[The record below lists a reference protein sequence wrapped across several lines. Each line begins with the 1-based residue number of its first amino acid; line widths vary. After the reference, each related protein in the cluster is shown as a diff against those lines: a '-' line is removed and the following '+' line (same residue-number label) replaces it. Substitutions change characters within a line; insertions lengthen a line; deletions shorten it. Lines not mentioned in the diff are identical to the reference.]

1 MTDQIK
7 ALVDTIIRFRDERDW
22 HLSDDP
28 EKLAKSIV
36 IEAAELLENFQWGEV
51 SYDQE
56 NVKEEL
62 ADVLIYAIA
71 MTHDLGLDIQTI
83 IEEKLKKNELKYPSK
98 K

>member
-7 ALVDTIIRFRDERDW
+7 ALVDTIIQFRDDRDW

-71 MTHDLGLDIQTI
+71 MAHDLGLDIQTI

>member
-7 ALVDTIIRFRDERDW
+7 VLVDTIIQFRDDRDW

-71 MTHDLGLDIQTI
+71 MAHDLGLDIQTI